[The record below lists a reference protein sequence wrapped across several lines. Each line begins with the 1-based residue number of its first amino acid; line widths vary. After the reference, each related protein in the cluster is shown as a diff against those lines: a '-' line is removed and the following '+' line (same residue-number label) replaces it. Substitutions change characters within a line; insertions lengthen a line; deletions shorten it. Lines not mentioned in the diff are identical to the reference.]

1 MKPAHF
7 SELLKKQGLGIFVGV
22 PCSILEGI
30 LNHITMDPEVAYIPA
45 TREDEAIGIAVGA
58 YLGGQKPVV
67 FMQNSGLGL
76 SINALTSLT
85 LLYKI
90 PILLLMTWRGHQA
103 TDAPEHR
110 MIGKCTVKLLKSIEL
125 PAFTL
130 TKKNIKKTIFTAI
143 NIMENEKK
151 PVALLLREGIIE

>member
-7 SELLKKQGLGIFVGV
+7 SELLKEQGFNFFVGV
-22 PCSILEGI
+22 PCSILEST
-30 LNHITMDPEVAYIPA
+30 LNHLLMNDKVTYIPA

-58 YLGGQKPVV
+58 HIGGQKPVV

-76 SINALTSLT
+76 SIGALASLA
-85 LLYKI
+85 LLYQI
-90 PILLLMTWRGHQA
+90 PILLLITWRGHQG

-110 MIGKCTVKLLKSIEL
+110 MIGKCTMKLLTSIEL

-143 NIMENEKK
+143 KTMEKK
-151 PVALLLREGIIE
+151 KRPVALLLREGIIK